1 LFKIEIY
8 SIFKKYLK
16 NKNIQVFKV
25 KEKQKER
32 KKKNRKA
39 KKRNEKRE
47 PGQSKRE

>member
-32 KKKNRKA
+32 KTKNRKT
-39 KKRNEKRE
+39 KNK
-47 PGQSKRE
+47 